1 LNHQGIEAEY
11 HARKDKV
18 YCWRATRLVMAT
30 QAPWLDVPSTKD
42 TNGSSLLDK
51 VAANLKAEAVQAAAL
66 ATGSSASPAAGA
78 GASPVV
84 SADVTMAD

>member
-1 LNHQGIEAEY
+1 
-11 HARKDKV
+11 V

-42 TNGSSLLDK
+42 SKDTKDTKDTSLLDK

-66 ATGSSASPAAGA
+66 AAGSNASPAASA